1 MIPRNAS
8 VVRALLL
15 AAIACLASPSRAD
28 VAIVAKQGV
37 GQVKF
42 EFAGSIDLTGL
53 GTANPAFVRGLVY
66 PVNSFVEFGP
76 PTGVNNAANF
86 YESVVIAAPADLGTG
101 QANFATSRSGSYF
114 SIGRNTVE
122 LPLGYVSGTVITG
135 TMTIAGSFAS
145 MGLDTASGPYEWT
158 LVNGEKVTLRFVDN
172 SAQIRAL
179 KKKVAKLK
187 RQIRVAKKNDAAALA
202 KRLGKQLRRL
212 NAQLKRL
219 T

>member
-1 MIPRNAS
+1 MISRNAS
-8 VVRALLL
+8 VVRALFLSTL
-15 AAIACLASPSRAD
+15 AWLPSLSRAD

-42 EFAGSIDLTGL
+42 EFSGSIDLTGL

-76 PTGVNNAANF
+76 TTGINNAADS
-86 YESVVIAAPADLGTG
+86 YESVVIAAPNNLGTG
-101 QANFATSRSGSYF
+101 QANFVTSRSGSYF
-114 SIGRNTVE
+114 SIGRNAVE
-122 LPLGYVSGTVITG
+122 LPLGYVSGTGITG
-135 TMTIAGSFAS
+135 TMTIAGSFAK
-145 MGLDTASGPYEWT
+145 MGLDVAAGPYEWT
-158 LVNGEKVTLRFVDN
+158 LSNGEKVTLTFTDN

-179 KKKVAKLK
+179 QTKVAKLK
-187 RQIRVAKKNDAAALA
+187 RQIRVAKQNDAAALA
-202 KRLGKQLRRL
+202 KRLSKQLRKI